1 MYEERKEVFIERINS
16 VINYAQNDY
25 ICRSRQLLSY
35 FGEKKASDCG
45 QCDVCLSHTNNEDKD
60 HKKIIREK
68 LLALVEDGE
77 KHHIT
82 EIRQLDDNWDLT
94 AEIME
99 ELIAEDILLMNGS
112 YLIKP

>member
-1 MYEERKEVFIERINS
+1 MLF
-16 VINYAQNDY
+16 
-25 ICRSRQLLSY
+25 RS
-35 FGEKKASDCG
+35 
-45 QCDVCLSHTNNEDKD
+45 
-60 HKKIIREK
+60 
-68 LLALVEDGE
+68 
-77 KHHIT
+77 T

>member
-1 MYEERKEVFIERINS
+1 MYAYHTQTMRI
-16 VINYAQNDY
+16 
-25 ICRSRQLLSY
+25 
-35 FGEKKASDCG
+35 
-45 QCDVCLSHTNNEDKD
+45 KD

-68 LLALVEDGE
+68 LLALVKDGE

-99 ELIAEDILLMNGS
+99 ELIAEDILLMMVA
-112 YLIKP
+112 I